1 MITAQVQGWA
11 ELSRSMKA
19 LGPKIALRGIRSAL
33 WSGAKVVKQAAMT
46 MAPEDTGRLKKA
58 IYVKRLSK
66 PNPLAERF
74 ILGVRHGR
82 GTWKKLANGFDTSR
96 DAWYWRFSEF
106 GTAERHHKKTGKY
119 VGKAKRQSFIVPA
132 FEANKEKA
140 LARIKEVLTRKVA
153 QIVREK

>member
-33 WSGAKVVKQAAMT
+33 GSGAKVVKQAAMS
-46 MAPEDTGRLKKA
+46 MAPQDTGRLRSA

-82 GTWKKLANGFDTSR
+82 GTWKKLGNGFDKSK
-96 DAWYWRFSEF
+96 DAFYWKFHEF
-106 GTAERHHKKTGKY
+106 GTKY
-119 VGKAKRQSFIVPA
+119 MPAHPFIVPA
-132 FEANKEKA
+132 FEAKKEAA
-140 LARIKEVLTRKVA
+140 LAKIKEVLTRKVA